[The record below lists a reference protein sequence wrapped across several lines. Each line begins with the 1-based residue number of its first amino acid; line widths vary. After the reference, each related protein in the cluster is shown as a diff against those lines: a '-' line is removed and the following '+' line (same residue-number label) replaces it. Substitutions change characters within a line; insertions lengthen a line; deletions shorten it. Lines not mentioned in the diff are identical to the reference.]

1 MIEDD
6 FYIDNDKVIRHVD
19 GQTATYSVLEFHRF
33 LSDLADRPI
42 NFSSNTPYED
52 IDITSP
58 TPSERQ
64 TDYIIKLINGYCI
77 DEESAKVLKNGSI
90 IQDVGESIEVWT

>member
-6 FYIDNDKVIRHVD
+6 FYIDNNVIKHVD
-19 GQTATYSVLEFHRF
+19 GQTGTYSVLEFHRF
-33 LSDLADRPI
+33 LSDLADRPV
-42 NFSSNTPYED
+42 NLGSNTPYDD

-64 TDYIIKLINGYCI
+64 TDYIIKLINGYRI
-77 DEESAKVLKNGSI
+77 DEDTAKVLKNGSI
-90 IQDVGESIEVWT
+90 IQGIGEDIEIWT